1 MNARSNHAFLMDENA
16 SCVHRQRNNVGH
28 WQPYGE
34 ANTMANNPN
43 DRGMQ
48 NPNQAQQ
55 GQGKQASSQAPHDK
69 QKTQNLGSQDQ
80 KKQGQN
86 LGSQDRGTSGGMSG
100 SSRDDD
106 RSGGSNR

>member
-1 MNARSNHAFLMDENA
+1 MRAAITRSLWTKTHHAPTDNAAH
-16 SCVHRQRNNVGH
+16 VGH

-55 GQGKQASSQAPHDK
+55 GQGKQASSQAPQDK

-100 SSRDDD
+100 SS
-106 RSGGSNR
+106 